1 MQVGQPISRVEQEV
15 VVVVGTFMFTTTAIR
30 LTTDGFLTQR
40 ISLVVWR
47 LISGAGLLMGMGGI
61 RIRGRIGL
69 LLGKGGKDYLVS
81 IRLLW

>member
-30 LTTDGFLTQR
+30 LTTDGSRTRR

-47 LISGAGLLMGMGGI
+47 LIPGGDLLMGMGGI

-69 LLGKGGKDYLVS
+69 LLGKDGKDYLFFF
-81 IRLLW
+81 RLLW